1 MRWARWDRG
10 RHLLTVVSQGSTRTV
25 RADLSPS
32 FTVRF
37 TPPVDGSAP
46 TANALLYAD
55 DTAMVYA
62 DDTAMEY
69 AA

>member
-1 MRWARWDRG
+1 MRWARWDRD

-32 FTVRF
+32 FKVRF
-37 TPPVDGSAP
+37 TPPHSLGAA
-46 TANALLYAD
+46 TALLYAD

>member
-1 MRWARWDRG
+1 MRWARWDRD

-32 FTVRF
+32 FKVKF
-37 TPPVDGSAP
+37 TPPHSLTPPVAVY
-46 TANALLYAD
+46 LFYAD

-69 AA
+69 A

>member
-1 MRWARWDRG
+1 MKWARWDSA
-10 RHLLTVVSQGSTRTV
+10 RHSLTIVADGATTRV

-32 FTVRF
+32 FSVQF
-37 TPPVDGSAP
+37 TPPVDGVPP
-46 TANALLYAD
+46 TATPMFYAD

-69 AA
+69 A